1 MDDVA
6 ETIRQLESSVRRYSA
21 ERYPVQH
28 ATAQFHL
35 GSAFFQVG
43 RYDDAEAALA
53 AAAAGFPPA
62 ELPREHGVAL
72 NALGALL
79 RETRRAGL
87 AVEVLARAAAAFERA
102 AAGPEQGAAT
112 HNLGLARRDAGDLP
126 GAREAF
132 LDALNLFDA
141 AGARAEAAAAAR
153 ELGACLLTMD
163 EPEDAIGHLRSAL
176 ELAERA
182 GDTSAL
188 GAAAN
193 LLGLAHLALDDAER
207 AVDVLLRAV
216 AAHPRALRPGPHAMA
231 LANLALAYEAAG
243 QPVRARLAAA
253 QARVVPA
260 ADEPVHDQAAAV
272 LERLGSPTG
281 DVLVVLADEPRE
293 VWTALLRSEMARWL
307 DLQAAERLAE
317 LAAVTRGIA
326 DAGERGIALA
336 EAFIDCALELPPDR
350 LDTLVADTVAAAA
363 TLPHDT
369 AEALRSRF
377 SRAMIRFHVPQWMRL
392 KSVFETHA
400 GPDSGWG

>member
-6 ETIRQLESSVRRYSA
+6 ETIRQLESSVRRYPA

-35 GSAFFQVG
+35 GSALFEVG

-53 AAAAGFPPA
+53 VAAAGFPPG

-79 RETRRAGL
+79 RETRRPAL
-87 AVEVLARAAAAFERA
+87 AVEVLARAVAAFEQA
-102 AAGPEQGAAT
+102 GAGPEQGAAT

-126 GAREAF
+126 GACAAF
-132 LDALNLFDA
+132 QDALQLFDA
-141 AGARAEAAAAAR
+141 VGARAETAAAAR
-153 ELGACLLTMD
+153 ELGACLLTVD
-163 EPEDAIGHLRSAL
+163 EPEDAIAHLRSAL
-176 ELAERA
+176 ELADRA
-182 GDTSAL
+182 GDTAGL

-193 LLGLAHLALDDAER
+193 LLGLAHLALDDAQH
-207 AVDVLLRAV
+207 AVDVLLSAV
-216 AAHPRALRPGPHAMA
+216 AAHPRSVRPGPHAMA
-231 LANLALAYEAAG
+231 LANLALAHEAAG
-243 QPVRARLAAA
+243 QTARARLAAA
-253 QARVVPA
+253 QARAVGA

-281 DVLVVLADEPRE
+281 DLLVVLADEPQE
-293 VWTALLRSEMARWL
+293 VWTALLRPEVARWL
-307 DLQAAERLAE
+307 DLQTADRLAE
-317 LAAVTRGIA
+317 LTAVTRGIA
-326 DAGERGIALA
+326 DAGERGITLA
-336 EAFIDCALELPPDR
+336 EAFINCALELPPDR

-363 TLPHDT
+363 TLPSDT
-369 AEALRSRF
+369 GEALRSRF

-392 KSVFETHA
+392 KAVFETHA